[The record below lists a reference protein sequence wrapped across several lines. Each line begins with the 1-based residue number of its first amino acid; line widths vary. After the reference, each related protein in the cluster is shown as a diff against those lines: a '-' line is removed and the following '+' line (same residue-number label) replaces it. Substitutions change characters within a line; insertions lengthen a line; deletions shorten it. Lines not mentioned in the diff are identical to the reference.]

1 MAKYSDEFRL
11 AVVQYYLAGNGSTR
25 TADHLSISDSLVRRW
40 VTRYRLHGESGIKRR
55 KHTTKY
61 SVEYKLEAIRLVTEQ
76 EMSQKAAA
84 DQLNLPDCSILLQW
98 LRLYRLNGIN
108 GLKPKPKGR
117 KPVKKQHPPQT
128 KKVGYLKTKE
138 ELLAELAYLKAE
150 MAVLKKLNALIH
162 GKEVRQKER
171 NSSQG

>member
-1 MAKYSDEFRL
+1 M
-11 AVVQYYLAGNGSTR
+11 
-25 TADHLSISDSLVRRW
+25 
-40 VTRYRLHGESGIKRR
+40 
-55 KHTTKY
+55 
-61 SVEYKLEAIRLVTEQ
+61 
-76 EMSQKAAA
+76 
-84 DQLNLPDCSILLQW
+84 
-98 LRLYRLNGIN
+98 
-108 GLKPKPKGR
+108 
-117 KPVKKQHPPQT
+117 KKQHPPQT

>member
-25 TADHLSISDSLVRRW
+25 TADHFSISDSLVRRW

-61 SVEYKLEAIRLVTEQ
+61 SVVYKLEAIRPVTGQ
-76 EMSQKAAA
+76 GMYQKAAA

-108 GLKPKPKGR
+108 SLKPKP
-117 KPVKKQHPPQT
+117 
-128 KKVGYLKTKE
+128 
-138 ELLAELAYLKAE
+138 
-150 MAVLKKLNALIH
+150 
-162 GKEVRQKER
+162 
-171 NSSQG
+171 

>member
-25 TADHLSISDSLVRRW
+25 TANHFSISDSLVRRW
-40 VTRYRLHGESGIKRR
+40 VTRYRLHGESGIK

-61 SVEYKLEAIRLVTEQ
+61 SVEYKLEAIRPVMGQ
-76 EMSQKAAA
+76 GMSQKAAA

-128 KKVGYLKTKE
+128 KKSDYLKTKE
-138 ELLAELAYLKAE
+138 ELLAELA
-150 MAVLKKLNALIH
+150 
-162 GKEVRQKER
+162 
-171 NSSQG
+171 

>member
-11 AVVQYYLAGNGSTR
+11 TVVQYYLAGNGKIR
-25 TADHLSISDSLVRRW
+25 TANRFSISESMVRNW
-40 VTRYRLHGESGIKRR
+40 VARYRLHGESGIKRR
-55 KHTTKY
+55 KHATKY
-61 SVEYKLEAIRLVTEQ
+61 SVEYKLEAIGLVTEQ
-76 EMSQKAAA
+76 GMSQKAAA
-84 DQLNLPDCSILLQW
+84 ARLNLPACSILLQW
-98 LRLYRLNGIN
+98 LRRYRLNGID

-128 KKVGYLKTKE
+128 EKADHLKTKE
-138 ELLAELAYLKAE
+138 ELLAQLAYLKAE
-150 MAVLKKLNALIH
+150 MAVLKKLDALIH